1 MRILAKITPLIA
13 VLCLAA
19 VPAYAQIT
27 LNLDVLTEDFI
38 PKDATTSAPA
48 PAAAPVVAPVAAPV
62 AAPAPKVKEKP
73 VRLKRVEQKK
83 AAPKKAETKK
93 STKKSKTTAKKASK
107 SAPKASAK
115 SKSKNNAKAKAK
127 SKKYQVKE
135 SKIQDE
141 HDRLKPRAKPV
152 PTVKV
157 VPIKERVRIK
167 IAEKG
172 DDDNKPQISKHFL
185 EQQQALKEA
194 QEEDR
199 SKEKIVL
206 PPPEKKSV
214 PAPETFFAKGKK
226 KTSTV
231 RDEAERIAQKEETKE
246 PKTKILPFASV
257 IRTAENMTQKERSEA
272 LVQKLPK
279 ESETVIATQKRKLL
293 AAVLL
298 FKDTSADL
306 TEEMGKELDSL
317 IAYMRK
323 HPEKRMTVFA
333 YSAPTKAPDYGRER
347 QVSLRRALS
356 VRSYMSRAGINSL
369 RVDIR
374 ALGQRGAGS
383 EIPNRADV
391 LIYER

>member
-13 VLCLAA
+13 VMWLTAM
-19 VPAYAQIT
+19 PAYAQIT

-48 PAAAPVVAPVAAPV
+48 PAAPPVVAPVAPPV

-83 AAPKKAETKK
+83 VAPKKVETKK
-93 STKKSKTTAKKASK
+93 PTKKSKTTAQKASK

-115 SKSKNNAKAKAK
+115 SKTSSENSAK

-141 HDRLKPRAKPV
+141 HDRLKPQAKPV

-167 IAEKG
+167 IAETS

-185 EQQQALKEA
+185 EQQQALKDA
-194 QEEDR
+194 REEDR

-214 PAPETFFAKGKK
+214 PAPETFFAKSKK

-306 TEEMGKELDSL
+306 TEEMGKALDTL

>member
-13 VLCLAA
+13 VMCLTAMP
-19 VPAYAQIT
+19 VYAQIT

-48 PAAAPVVAPVAAPV
+48 PAAPPVVAPVAPPV

-83 AAPKKAETKK
+83 VAPKKVETKK
-93 STKKSKTTAKKASK
+93 PTKKSKTTAKKASK

-115 SKSKNNAKAKAK
+115 SKTSSKNNTK

-167 IAEKG
+167 IAETR

-194 QEEDR
+194 RDEKSR

-214 PAPETFFAKGKK
+214 PAPETFFAKSKK

-306 TEEMGKELDSL
+306 TEEMGKALDTL

>member
-13 VLCLAA
+13 VMWLTAM
-19 VPAYAQIT
+19 PAYAQIT

-48 PAAAPVVAPVAAPV
+48 PAAPPVVAPVAPPV

-83 AAPKKAETKK
+83 AASKKVEKKK

-115 SKSKNNAKAKAK
+115 SKTSSKNNTK

-167 IAEKG
+167 IAETR

-194 QEEDR
+194 REEDR

-214 PAPETFFAKGKK
+214 PAPETFFAKSKK

-306 TEEMGKELDSL
+306 TEEMGKALDTL

>member
-1 MRILAKITPLIA
+1 MRILAKITLLIA
-13 VLCLAA
+13 VMCLTAM
-19 VPAYAQIT
+19 PAYAQIT

-48 PAAAPVVAPVAAPV
+48 PAAPPVVAPVAPPV

-83 AAPKKAETKK
+83 AASKKVETKK
-93 STKKSKTTAKKASK
+93 STKKSKTTAKKAFK

-115 SKSKNNAKAKAK
+115 SKTSSENSAK

-167 IAEKG
+167 IAETR

-185 EQQQALKEA
+185 EQQQALKDA
-194 QEEDR
+194 QDEKSR

-206 PPPEKKSV
+206 TPPEKKSV

-306 TEEMGKELDSL
+306 TEEMGKALDTL

>member
-13 VLCLAA
+13 VMWLTAM
-19 VPAYAQIT
+19 PAYAQIT

-48 PAAAPVVAPVAAPV
+48 PAAPPVVAPVAPPV

-83 AAPKKAETKK
+83 AASKKVETKK

-115 SKSKNNAKAKAK
+115 SKTSSKNNTK

-167 IAEKG
+167 IAETS

-194 QEEDR
+194 REEDR

-214 PAPETFFAKGKK
+214 PAPETFFAKSKK

-306 TEEMGKELDSL
+306 TEEMGKALDTL

>member
-13 VLCLAA
+13 VMCLTAM
-19 VPAYAQIT
+19 PAYAQIT

-48 PAAAPVVAPVAAPV
+48 PAAPPVVAPVAPPV

-83 AAPKKAETKK
+83 AASKKVETKK

-115 SKSKNNAKAKAK
+115 SKTSSKNNTK

-167 IAEKG
+167 IAETR

-194 QEEDR
+194 REEDR

-214 PAPETFFAKGKK
+214 PAPETFFAKSKK

-306 TEEMGKELDSL
+306 TEEMGKALDTL

>member
-13 VLCLAA
+13 VMWLTAM
-19 VPAYAQIT
+19 PAYAQIT

-48 PAAAPVVAPVAAPV
+48 PAAPPVVAPVAPPV

-83 AAPKKAETKK
+83 AASKKVETKK

-115 SKSKNNAKAKAK
+115 SKTSSENNTK

-167 IAEKG
+167 IAETR

-194 QEEDR
+194 REEDR
-199 SKEKIVL
+199 SKGKIVL

-214 PAPETFFAKGKK
+214 PAPETFFAKSKK

-306 TEEMGKELDSL
+306 TEEMGKALDTL

>member
-13 VLCLAA
+13 VMCLTAMP
-19 VPAYAQIT
+19 VYAQIT

-48 PAAAPVVAPVAAPV
+48 PAAPPVVAPVAPPV

-83 AAPKKAETKK
+83 VAPKKVETKK
-93 STKKSKTTAKKASK
+93 PTKKSKTTAKKASK

-115 SKSKNNAKAKAK
+115 SKTSSKNNTK

-167 IAEKG
+167 IAETR

-194 QEEDR
+194 REEDR

-306 TEEMGKELDSL
+306 TEEMGKALDTL

>member
-13 VLCLAA
+13 VMCLTAM
-19 VPAYAQIT
+19 PAYAQIT

-48 PAAAPVVAPVAAPV
+48 PAAPPVVAPVAPPV

-83 AAPKKAETKK
+83 AASKKVETKK
-93 STKKSKTTAKKASK
+93 STKKSKTTAKKTSK

-115 SKSKNNAKAKAK
+115 SKTSSKNNTK

-167 IAEKG
+167 IAETR

-194 QEEDR
+194 REEDR

-214 PAPETFFAKGKK
+214 PAPETFFAKSKK

-306 TEEMGKELDSL
+306 TEEMGKALDTL

>member
-13 VLCLAA
+13 VMCLTAM
-19 VPAYAQIT
+19 PAYAQIT

-48 PAAAPVVAPVAAPV
+48 PAAPPVVAPVAPPV

-83 AAPKKAETKK
+83 AASKKVETKK

-115 SKSKNNAKAKAK
+115 SKTSSKNNTK

-167 IAEKG
+167 IAETS

-185 EQQQALKEA
+185 EQQQALKDA
-194 QEEDR
+194 QDEKSR

-206 PPPEKKSV
+206 TPPEKKSV

>member
-13 VLCLAA
+13 VMCLTAM
-19 VPAYAQIT
+19 PAYAQIT

-48 PAAAPVVAPVAAPV
+48 PAAPPVVAPVAPPV

-83 AAPKKAETKK
+83 AASKKVETKK
-93 STKKSKTTAKKASK
+93 STKKSKTTAKKAFK

-115 SKSKNNAKAKAK
+115 SKTSSKNNTK

-167 IAEKG
+167 IAETR

-185 EQQQALKEA
+185 EQQQALKDA
-194 QEEDR
+194 QDEKSR

-206 PPPEKKSV
+206 TPPEKKSV

-306 TEEMGKELDSL
+306 TEEMGKALDTL

>member
-13 VLCLAA
+13 VMCLTAM
-19 VPAYAQIT
+19 PAYAQIT

-48 PAAAPVVAPVAAPV
+48 PAAPPVVAPVAPPV

-83 AAPKKAETKK
+83 AASKKVETKK
-93 STKKSKTTAKKASK
+93 PTKKSKTTAKKASK

-115 SKSKNNAKAKAK
+115 SKTSSKNNTK

-167 IAEKG
+167 IAETR

-194 QEEDR
+194 REEDR

-214 PAPETFFAKGKK
+214 PAPETFFAKSKK

-306 TEEMGKELDSL
+306 TEEMGKALDTL

>member
-13 VLCLAA
+13 VMWLTAM
-19 VPAYAQIT
+19 PAYAQIT

-48 PAAAPVVAPVAAPV
+48 PAAPPVVAPVAPPV

-83 AAPKKAETKK
+83 AASKKVETKK

-115 SKSKNNAKAKAK
+115 SKTSSKNNTK

-141 HDRLKPRAKPV
+141 HDRLKPQAKPV

-167 IAEKG
+167 IAETR

-194 QEEDR
+194 REEDR

-214 PAPETFFAKGKK
+214 PAPETFFAKSKK

-306 TEEMGKELDSL
+306 TEEMGKALDTL

>member
-13 VLCLAA
+13 VMCLTAM
-19 VPAYAQIT
+19 PAYAQIT

-48 PAAAPVVAPVAAPV
+48 PAAPPVVAPVSPPV

-83 AAPKKAETKK
+83 AASKKVETKK

-115 SKSKNNAKAKAK
+115 SKTSSKNNTK

-167 IAEKG
+167 IAETR

-194 QEEDR
+194 REEDR

-214 PAPETFFAKGKK
+214 PAPETFFAKSKK

-306 TEEMGKELDSL
+306 TEEMGKALDTL

>member
-13 VLCLAA
+13 VMCLTAM
-19 VPAYAQIT
+19 PAYAQIT

-48 PAAAPVVAPVAAPV
+48 PAAPPVVAPVAPPV

-83 AAPKKAETKK
+83 AASKKVETKK
-93 STKKSKTTAKKASK
+93 STQKSKTTAKKASK

-115 SKSKNNAKAKAK
+115 SKTSSKNNTK

-167 IAEKG
+167 IAETS

-185 EQQQALKEA
+185 EQQQALKDA
-194 QEEDR
+194 QDEKSR

-206 PPPEKKSV
+206 TPPEKKSV
-214 PAPETFFAKGKK
+214 PAPETFFAKSKK

-306 TEEMGKELDSL
+306 TEEMGKALDTL

>member
-13 VLCLAA
+13 VMWLTAM
-19 VPAYAQIT
+19 PAYAQIT

-48 PAAAPVVAPVAAPV
+48 PAAPPVVAPVAPPV

-83 AAPKKAETKK
+83 AASKKVETKK

-115 SKSKNNAKAKAK
+115 SKTSSENNTK

-167 IAEKG
+167 IAETR

-194 QEEDR
+194 REEDR

-214 PAPETFFAKGKK
+214 PAPETFFAKSKK

-306 TEEMGKELDSL
+306 TEEMGKALDTL

>member
-13 VLCLAA
+13 VMCLTAM
-19 VPAYAQIT
+19 PAYAQIT

-48 PAAAPVVAPVAAPV
+48 PAAPPVVAPVAPPV

-83 AAPKKAETKK
+83 AASKKVETKK
-93 STKKSKTTAKKASK
+93 STKKSKTTAKKAFK

-115 SKSKNNAKAKAK
+115 SKTSSENNTK

-167 IAEKG
+167 IAETR

-185 EQQQALKEA
+185 EQQQALKDA
-194 QEEDR
+194 QDEKSR

-206 PPPEKKSV
+206 TPPEKKSV

-306 TEEMGKELDSL
+306 TEEMGKALDTL

>member
-13 VLCLAA
+13 VMCLTAM
-19 VPAYAQIT
+19 PAYAQIT

-48 PAAAPVVAPVAAPV
+48 PAAPPVVAPVAPPV

-83 AAPKKAETKK
+83 AASKKVETKK
-93 STKKSKTTAKKASK
+93 STKKSKTTAKKAFK

-115 SKSKNNAKAKAK
+115 SKTSSKNNTK
-127 SKKYQVKE
+127 SKKYQVKG

-141 HDRLKPRAKPV
+141 HDRLKPQAKPV

-167 IAEKG
+167 IAETR

-185 EQQQALKEA
+185 EQQQALKDA
-194 QEEDR
+194 QDEKSR

-206 PPPEKKSV
+206 TPPEKKSV

-306 TEEMGKELDSL
+306 TEEMGKALDTL

>member
-13 VLCLAA
+13 VMCLTAM
-19 VPAYAQIT
+19 PAYAQIT

-48 PAAAPVVAPVAAPV
+48 PAAPPVVAPVAPPV

-83 AAPKKAETKK
+83 AASKKVETKK
-93 STKKSKTTAKKASK
+93 STKKSKTTAKKAFK

-115 SKSKNNAKAKAK
+115 SKTSSKNNTK

-141 HDRLKPRAKPV
+141 HDRLKPQAKPV

-167 IAEKG
+167 IAETR

-185 EQQQALKEA
+185 EQQQALKDA
-194 QEEDR
+194 QDEKSR

-206 PPPEKKSV
+206 TPPEKKSV

-306 TEEMGKELDSL
+306 TEEMGKALDTL

>member
-13 VLCLAA
+13 VMCLTAM
-19 VPAYAQIT
+19 PAYAQIT

-48 PAAAPVVAPVAAPV
+48 PAAPLVVAPVAPPV

-83 AAPKKAETKK
+83 AASKKVETKK
-93 STKKSKTTAKKASK
+93 STKKSKTTAKKAFK

-115 SKSKNNAKAKAK
+115 SKTSSENNTK

-167 IAEKG
+167 IAETR

-185 EQQQALKEA
+185 EQQQALKDA
-194 QEEDR
+194 QDEKSR

-206 PPPEKKSV
+206 TPPEKKSV

-306 TEEMGKELDSL
+306 TEEMGKALDTL

>member
-13 VLCLAA
+13 VMCLTAMP
-19 VPAYAQIT
+19 VYAQIT

-48 PAAAPVVAPVAAPV
+48 PAAPPVVAPVAPPV

-83 AAPKKAETKK
+83 AASKKVETKK
-93 STKKSKTTAKKASK
+93 STKKSKTTAKKTSK

-115 SKSKNNAKAKAK
+115 SKTSSENSAK

-167 IAEKG
+167 IAETS

-194 QEEDR
+194 REEDR

-214 PAPETFFAKGKK
+214 PAPETFFAKSKK

-306 TEEMGKELDSL
+306 TEEMGKALDTL

>member
-13 VLCLAA
+13 VMCLTAM
-19 VPAYAQIT
+19 PAYAQIT

-48 PAAAPVVAPVAAPV
+48 PAAPPVVAPVAPPV

-83 AAPKKAETKK
+83 AASKKVETKK
-93 STKKSKTTAKKASK
+93 STKKSKTTAKKAFK

-115 SKSKNNAKAKAK
+115 SKTSSKNNTK

-167 IAEKG
+167 IAETR

-185 EQQQALKEA
+185 EQQQALKDA
-194 QEEDR
+194 QDEKSR

-206 PPPEKKSV
+206 TPPKKKSV
-214 PAPETFFAKGKK
+214 PAPETFFAKSKK

-306 TEEMGKELDSL
+306 TEEMGKALDTL

>member
-13 VLCLAA
+13 VMWLTAM
-19 VPAYAQIT
+19 PAYAQIT

-48 PAAAPVVAPVAAPV
+48 PAAPPVVAPVAPPV

-83 AAPKKAETKK
+83 AASKKVETKK

-115 SKSKNNAKAKAK
+115 SKTSSENNTK

-167 IAEKG
+167 IAETR

-194 QEEDR
+194 REEDR

-214 PAPETFFAKGKK
+214 PAPETFFAKSKK

-257 IRTAENMTQKERSEA
+257 IRTAENMTQKERSKA

-306 TEEMGKELDSL
+306 TEEMGKALDTL

>member
-13 VLCLAA
+13 VMCLTAM
-19 VPAYAQIT
+19 PAYAQIT

-48 PAAAPVVAPVAAPV
+48 PAAPPVVAPVAPPV

-83 AAPKKAETKK
+83 VAPKKVETKK
-93 STKKSKTTAKKASK
+93 PTKKSKTTAQKASK

-115 SKSKNNAKAKAK
+115 SKTSSENSAK

-141 HDRLKPRAKPV
+141 HDRLKPQAKPV

-167 IAEKG
+167 IAETS

-185 EQQQALKEA
+185 EQQQALKDA
-194 QEEDR
+194 QDEKSR

-206 PPPEKKSV
+206 TPPKKKSV

-306 TEEMGKELDSL
+306 TEEMGKALDTL

>member
-13 VLCLAA
+13 VMWLTAM
-19 VPAYAQIT
+19 PAYAQIT

-48 PAAAPVVAPVAAPV
+48 PAAPPVVAPVAPPV

-83 AAPKKAETKK
+83 AASKKVETKK

-115 SKSKNNAKAKAK
+115 SKTSSKNNTK

-167 IAEKG
+167 IAETR

-194 QEEDR
+194 REEDR

-214 PAPETFFAKGKK
+214 PAPETFFAKSKK

-306 TEEMGKELDSL
+306 TEEMGKALDTL

>member
-13 VLCLAA
+13 VMCLTAMP
-19 VPAYAQIT
+19 VYAQIT

-48 PAAAPVVAPVAAPV
+48 PAAPPVVAPVAPPV

-83 AAPKKAETKK
+83 VAPKKVETKK
-93 STKKSKTTAKKASK
+93 PTKKSKTTAKKASK
-107 SAPKASAK
+107 SALKASAK
-115 SKSKNNAKAKAK
+115 SKTSSKNNTK

-167 IAEKG
+167 IAETR

-194 QEEDR
+194 REEDR

-306 TEEMGKELDSL
+306 TEEMGKALDTL

>member
-13 VLCLAA
+13 VMCLTAM
-19 VPAYAQIT
+19 PAYAQIT

-48 PAAAPVVAPVAAPV
+48 PTAPPVVAPVTPPV
-62 AAPAPKVKEKP
+62 AAPAPKVREKP

-83 AAPKKAETKK
+83 VAPKKVETKK
-93 STKKSKTTAKKASK
+93 PTKKSKTTAKKASK

-115 SKSKNNAKAKAK
+115 SKTSSKNNTK

-167 IAEKG
+167 IAETR

-194 QEEDR
+194 RDEKSR

-214 PAPETFFAKGKK
+214 PAPETFFAKSKK

-306 TEEMGKELDSL
+306 TEEMGKALDTL

>member
-13 VLCLAA
+13 VMCLTAM
-19 VPAYAQIT
+19 PAYAQIT

-48 PAAAPVVAPVAAPV
+48 PAAPPVVAPVAPPV

-73 VRLKRVEQKK
+73 VRLKRIEQKK
-83 AAPKKAETKK
+83 VAPKKVETKK
-93 STKKSKTTAKKASK
+93 PTKKSKTTAQKASK

-115 SKSKNNAKAKAK
+115 SKTSSKNSAK

-167 IAEKG
+167 IAETS

-185 EQQQALKEA
+185 EQQQALKDA
-194 QEEDR
+194 QDEKSR

-206 PPPEKKSV
+206 TPPKKKSV
-214 PAPETFFAKGKK
+214 PAPETFFAKSKK

-306 TEEMGKELDSL
+306 TEEMGKALDTL

>member
-13 VLCLAA
+13 VMWLTAM
-19 VPAYAQIT
+19 PAYAQIT

-48 PAAAPVVAPVAAPV
+48 PAAPPVVAPVAPPV

-83 AAPKKAETKK
+83 AASKKVETKK

-115 SKSKNNAKAKAK
+115 SKTSSKNNTK
-127 SKKYQVKE
+127 SKKYQVKG

-167 IAEKG
+167 IAETR

-194 QEEDR
+194 REEDR

-214 PAPETFFAKGKK
+214 PAPETFFAKSKK

-306 TEEMGKELDSL
+306 TEEMGKALDTL

>member
-13 VLCLAA
+13 VMWLTAM
-19 VPAYAQIT
+19 PAYAQIT

-48 PAAAPVVAPVAAPV
+48 PAAPPVVAPVAPPV

-83 AAPKKAETKK
+83 VAPKKVETKK
-93 STKKSKTTAKKASK
+93 PTKKSKTTAQKASK

-115 SKSKNNAKAKAK
+115 SKTSSENSAK

-167 IAEKG
+167 IAETS

-185 EQQQALKEA
+185 EQQQALKDA
-194 QEEDR
+194 REEDR

-214 PAPETFFAKGKK
+214 PAPETFFAKSKK

-293 AAVLL
+293 AAVLP

-306 TEEMGKELDSL
+306 TEEMGKALDTL

>member
-13 VLCLAA
+13 VMWLTAM
-19 VPAYAQIT
+19 PAYAQIT

-48 PAAAPVVAPVAAPV
+48 PAAPPVVAPVAPPV

-83 AAPKKAETKK
+83 VAPKKVETKK
-93 STKKSKTTAKKASK
+93 PTKKSKTTAQKASK

-115 SKSKNNAKAKAK
+115 SKTSSENSAK

-167 IAEKG
+167 IAETS

-185 EQQQALKEA
+185 EQQQALKDA
-194 QEEDR
+194 REEDR

-214 PAPETFFAKGKK
+214 PAPETFFAKSKK

-306 TEEMGKELDSL
+306 TEEMGKALDTL